1 MRKIAIALAK
11 GGVGKT
17 TTAVN
22 LAHGLSRAGQA
33 VLLVDLDTQG
43 QAGDALGIQPEIG
56 LAELILGEAS
66 LSQSIVEA
74 RPGLH
79 LLAGGR
85 ALAGI
90 KRLQAKMD
98 FGGEKLI
105 AKALAPLES
114 QYQYALLDFAPS
126 WDGVSIA
133 ALFYAQEILAP
144 ISLEPLAI
152 KGLASFMQRIED
164 IQEHHAG
171 LSLRYILPTFLDRRV
186 RKSQEILEQLQ
197 GYAGEMLCQPIRY
210 NVKLSE
216 APAHGLTI
224 FEYAPHSSGAEDYQ
238 ALTERILQD
247 AKRQDS

>member
-1 MRKIAIALAK
+1 MRKIAISLAK

-22 LAHGLSRAGQA
+22 LAHGLARAGRA

-43 QAGDALGIQPEIG
+43 QAGDALGIIPEIG
-56 LAELILGEAS
+56 LAELITGEARS
-66 LSQSIVEA
+66 SQAIVEA

-85 ALAGI
+85 TLAGI
-90 KRLQAKMD
+90 KRLQARMD
-98 FGGEKLI
+98 YGGERLI

-144 ISLEPLAI
+144 ISLEAMAI
-152 KGLASFMQRIED
+152 KGLIAFQERIED
-164 IQEHHAG
+164 IQEHHA
-171 LSLRYILPTFLDRRV
+171 SLAMRYILPTFLDGRV
-186 RKSQEILEQLQ
+186 KKSQEILEQLQ
-197 GYAGEMLCQPIRY
+197 AYAGSKLCQPIRY
-210 NVKLSE
+210 NVRLSE
-216 APAHGLTI
+216 APAYGQTI
-224 FEYAPHSSGAEDYQ
+224 FEYAPHSPGAEDYQ
-238 ALTERILQD
+238 ALTERIMAD
-247 AKRQDS
+247 E

>member
-1 MRKIAIALAK
+1 MRKIAISLAK

-17 TTAVN
+17 TTAIN
-22 LAHGLSRAGQA
+22 LAHGLARAGRA

-43 QAGDALGIQPEIG
+43 QAGDALGIMPEIG

-66 LSQSIVEA
+66 LSQAIVEA

-90 KRLQAKMD
+90 KRLQARMD
-98 FGGEKLI
+98 FGGERLI

-144 ISLEPLAI
+144 ISLEAMAI
-152 KGLASFMQRIED
+152 KGLIAFQERIED
-164 IQEHHAG
+164 IQEHHA
-171 LSLRYILPTFLDRRV
+171 SLAMRYILPTFLDGRV

-197 GYAGEMLCQPIRY
+197 AYAGSRLCQPIRY
-210 NVKLSE
+210 NVRLSE
-216 APAHGLTI
+216 APAYGQTI
-224 FEYAPHSSGAEDYQ
+224 FEYAPHSPGAEDYQ
-238 ALTERILQD
+238 ALTERIMAD
-247 AKRQDS
+247 E

>member
-17 TTAVN
+17 TTAIN

-33 VLLVDLDTQG
+33 APPVDLDTQG
-43 QAGDALGIQPEIG
+43 QAGDALAIEPEIG
-56 LAELILGEAS
+56 LAELIPGEAS
-66 LSQSIVEA
+66 LSQAIVEA

-98 FGGEKLI
+98 FGGEEGI

-126 WDGVSIA
+126 WDGI
-133 ALFYAQEILAP
+133 LFTEVPFMLRRSWLPSAW
-144 ISLEPLAI
+144 SLWLSRAWPPSC
-152 KGLASFMQRIED
+152 KGSRTSRRIMLAS
-164 IQEHHAG
+164 
-171 LSLRYILPTFLDRRV
+171 P
-186 RKSQEILEQLQ
+186 
-197 GYAGEMLCQPIRY
+197 
-210 NVKLSE
+210 
-216 APAHGLTI
+216 
-224 FEYAPHSSGAEDYQ
+224 
-238 ALTERILQD
+238 
-247 AKRQDS
+247 

>member
-1 MRKIAIALAK
+1 MRRIAIALAK

-22 LAHGLSRAGQA
+22 LAHGLSRAGQT

-43 QAGDALGIQPEIG
+43 GLEDALGIQPQAG
-56 LAELILGEAS
+56 LAELILEEIGLQKA
-66 LSQSIVEA
+66 IVEA

-90 KRLQAKMD
+90 KRLQARMD
-98 FGGEKLI
+98 IGGERLI
-105 AKALAPLES
+105 AKALAPLEGK
-114 QYQYALLDFAPS
+114 YQYVLLDFAPS
-126 WDGVSIA
+126 WDGISIA
-133 ALFYAQEILAP
+133 GLFYAQEILAP

-152 KGLASFMQRIED
+152 KGLIAFQERIED
-164 IQEHHAG
+164 IQQYHAG
-171 LSLRYILPTFLDRRV
+171 LSLRYILPTGLDKRV
-186 RKSQEILEQLQ
+186 RQSGEILEQLQ
-197 GYAGEMLCQPIRY
+197 AYAGERLCSPIRY
-210 NVKLSE
+210 NIKLSE
-216 APAHGLTI
+216 APAHGQSI
-224 FEYAPHSSGAEDYQ
+224 WEYAPHSPGAEDYL

>member
-17 TTAVN
+17 TTAAN
-22 LAHGLSRAGQA
+22 LAHGLSRAGQT

-43 QAGDALGIQPEIG
+43 GLEDALGIQPQAG
-56 LAELILGEAS
+56 LAELILEERS
-66 LSQSIVEA
+66 LSQAIVEA

-90 KRLQAKMD
+90 KRLQARMD

-238 ALTERILQD
+238 ALTERIERD
-247 AKRQDS
+247 GKRQDS

>member
-22 LAHGLSRAGQA
+22 LAHGLALAGRR
-33 VLLVDLDTQG
+33 VLLIDLDTQG
-43 QAGDALGIQPEIG
+43 QAGDMLGLKPEMG

-66 LSQSIVEA
+66 LSLSITEA

-85 ALAGI
+85 SLAGV
-90 KRLQAKMD
+90 KRLQSRMEYGAEKM
-98 FGGEKLI
+98 L
-105 AKALAPLES
+105 AKALAPLEGR
-114 QYQYALLDFAPS
+114 YQYVLLDFAPS
-126 WDGVSIA
+126 WDSLSIGG
-133 ALFYAQEILAP
+133 LFYAQEILAP
-144 ISLEPLAI
+144 VSLEAMAI
-152 KGLASFMQRIED
+152 KGLIAFSERIED

-186 RKSQEILEQLQ
+186 RKSEEILEQLQ
-197 GYAGEMLCQPIRY
+197 AYARERLCQAIRY

-216 APAHGLTI
+216 APAHGETV
-224 FEYAPHSSGAEDYQ
+224 FEYAPHSPGAEDYQ
-238 ALTERILQD
+238 ALTERIMAD
-247 AKRQDS
+247 E